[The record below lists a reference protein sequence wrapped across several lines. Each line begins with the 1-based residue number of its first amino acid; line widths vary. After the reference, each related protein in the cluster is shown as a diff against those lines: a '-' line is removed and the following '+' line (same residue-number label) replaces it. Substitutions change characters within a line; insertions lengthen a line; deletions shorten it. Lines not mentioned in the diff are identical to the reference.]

1 MAEPDK
7 PRLAAMAEGI
17 IKIYNEMGCRV
28 MNVGAND
35 LALGA
40 GFINH
45 IKDLAEFP
53 LISANILVKATQQHA
68 FEPYII
74 LNTGDQRI
82 GVIGVSMDTPQVSEQ
97 FEFGDPVVHT
107 QAIVDAITADTDVII
122 VLASLDDR
130 KTQQLADQVQGADF
144 VVSSRSLRVSSQ
156 LKTKGST
163 TVIQNGTRGKY
174 AGVLH
179 VKRADNLGTIR
190 NLTPEYSQLRFTR
203 ERLDA
208 LSKPVPAGM
217 TLIEYYAGDGAK
229 TQLVQRLEAQKNQ
242 REKIIHE
249 TANYFWFLPVALS
262 EEVLDNPEILMQVE
276 ALKRQVE
283 TAASSR

>member
-1 MAEPDK
+1 
-7 PRLAAMAEGI
+7 
-17 IKIYNEMGCRV
+17 

-35 LALGA
+35 LAMGA

-45 IKDLAEFP
+45 IQDLAEFP
-53 LISANILVKATQQHA
+53 LISANILRKDNGQHA
-68 FEPYII
+68 FEPYVI
-74 LNTGDQRI
+74 LKTSDQRI
-82 GVIGVSMDTPQVSEQ
+82 GVIGVSMPTPKVAEQ
-97 FEFGDPVVHT
+97 YEFGDPIVHT
-107 QAIVDAITADTDVII
+107 QAIVNAIAAEVDVII

-156 LKTKGST
+156 PKMHRGT

-179 VKRADNLGTIR
+179 VKRADDLGTLR

-208 LSKPVPAGM
+208 MAKPVPAGM
-217 TLIEYYAGDGAK
+217 SLTEYYAGDGAK

-242 REKIIHE
+242 REKLIHE

-262 EEVLDNPEILMQVE
+262 EEIPDNPEILMQVE